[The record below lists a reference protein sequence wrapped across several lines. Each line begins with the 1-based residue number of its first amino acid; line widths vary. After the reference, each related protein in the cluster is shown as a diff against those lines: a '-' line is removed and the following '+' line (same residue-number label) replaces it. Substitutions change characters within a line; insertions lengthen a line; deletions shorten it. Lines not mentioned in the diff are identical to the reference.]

1 MKYEDE
7 VKRTLKTDNK
17 ISFVVGSDIAFT
29 ILNSETNY
37 HDRYIGE
44 IKEIT
49 DTTITIKRIE
59 INRNQIGG
67 EMVINLSDIESNSC
81 NYVYVD

>member
-1 MKYEDE
+1 MKYKIKTTKE
-7 VKRTLKTDNK
+7 LKTDNNK
-17 ISFVVGSDIAFT
+17 SFGIGSDIAFT

>member
-1 MKYEDE
+1 MKYEI
-7 VKRTLKTDNK
+7 KTTKKLKTDNK
-17 ISFVVGSDIAFT
+17 KSFGVGSDIAFT
-29 ILNSETNY
+29 MLNSETNY

>member
-1 MKYEDE
+1 MKYEIQI
-7 VKRTLKTDNK
+7 KRALITDNK
-17 ISFVVGSDIAFT
+17 KTFRIGDDIKFN
-29 ILNSETNY
+29 ILNKETNY
-37 HDRYIGE
+37 HDMYIGE

-59 INRNQIGG
+59 INRNKIGG
-67 EMVINLSDIESNSC
+67 EMVIALDDIESNSC

>member
-1 MKYEDE
+1 MKYEVE

-17 ISFVVGSDIAFT
+17 KSFEVGSDIAFT